1 MGQRGD
7 QRTCRTGTIR
17 AVSPDVPVF
26 VLVTVRRAP
35 ELVNVMLPLDNAVSE
50 EKVL

>member
-1 MGQRGD
+1 MGHRGD
-7 QRTCRTGTIR
+7 LRTCRTGTIR
-17 AVSPDVPVF
+17 AVSPDLPIF
-26 VLVTVRRAP
+26 VLVTVRRAT